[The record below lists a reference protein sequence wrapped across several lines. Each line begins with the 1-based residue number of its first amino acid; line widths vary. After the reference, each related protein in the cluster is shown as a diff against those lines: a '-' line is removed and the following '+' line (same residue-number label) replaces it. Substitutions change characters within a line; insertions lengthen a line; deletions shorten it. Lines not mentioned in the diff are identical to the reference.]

1 MKFKLFG
8 SSKLKIPEHVAI
20 IMDGNG
26 RWAKNKGLPRLKGHN
41 EGAKSVRE
49 AISAAVEIGVKYLTL
64 YTFSMDNW
72 KRPSEETKGLFNLIE
87 DNLSKEIGKL
97 NSEQVKVRAIG
108 DLEKIPQSTRDAFV
122 DAQNLTKENKKLTLI
137 VALNYSGR
145 NEIINAVK
153 KLYKTVESGSLSI
166 DDISEDAIT
175 DNLYASDVPFP
186 DLLIRSGG
194 EMRVSDFLLWQIA
207 YTEIWVT
214 DDLWPDFK
222 KKHFYQAVADY
233 SKRKRK
239 YGGLDE

>member
-1 MKFKLFG
+1 
-8 SSKLKIPEHVAI
+8 
-20 IMDGNG
+20 MDGNG
-26 RWAKNKGLPRLKGHN
+26 RWAKNKGFPRLKGHS

-87 DNLSKEIGKL
+87 ENLSKEIGKL

-108 DLEKIPQSTRDAFV
+108 DLENIPQSTRDAFV
-122 DAQNLTKENKKLTLI
+122 DAQNLTKGNKKLTLI

-145 NEIINAVK
+145 NEIIDAVK
-153 KLYKTVESGSLSI
+153 ILYKKVESGNLSI

-175 DNLYASDVPFP
+175 NNLYVSDVPFP